1 MDEIL
6 IYRIIIGVLIVP
18 ILWLY
23 FRRNNDSAVLEK
35 EIEGLKKEKEGLENL
50 KKEFEKFRKISFLFS
65 SAQFSSQ
72 ICDHQELKKF
82 VHQL

>member
-50 KKEFEKFRKISFLFS
+50 KNTLTDSLEKERNTTKE
-65 SAQFSSQ
+65 Q
-72 ICDHQELKKF
+72 LKAPYPST
-82 VHQL
+82 Q

>member
-50 KKEFEKFRKISFLFS
+50 KNTLTYSLEKERNTTKE
-65 SAQFSSQ
+65 
-72 ICDHQELKKF
+72 
-82 VHQL
+82 QL